1 MENPKH
7 VFTGQIFNSYY
18 QNNELKMKVR
28 WVGARKKKWDFFYH
42 LFCSQE
48 INLAFYSM
56 SVHTVLNKTFKI
68 YIHSHTKTHY
78 FIRLFAC
85 F

>member
-28 WVGARKKKWDFFYH
+28 WVGARKKMGFFLPFI
-42 LFCSQE
+42 LFSGNQFRV
-48 INLAFYSM
+48 LFHVSAYS
-56 SVHTVLNKTFKI
+56 TE
-68 YIHSHTKTHY
+68 
-78 FIRLFAC
+78 
-85 F
+85 